1 MTATRQQAA
10 LQCAAVLDEKFF
22 KAFSEPTR
30 AAVFQQVVLLGDADI
45 GAIAAC
51 LPQDRSVV
59 SRHLQVLADAG
70 VLTARKEGRRIFYT
84 VNAPEIER
92 RLTEMLELT
101 RQLGAA
107 CNDCCA

>member
-51 LPQDRSVV
+51 LPQIARS
-59 SRHLQVLADAG
+59 SRATCKSL
-70 VLTARKEGRRIFYT
+70 
-84 VNAPEIER
+84 P
-92 RLTEMLELT
+92 MP
-101 RQLGAA
+101 A
-107 CNDCCA
+107 C